1 MDEIHLLASRHW
13 RNNVPIKTGILFFLL
28 SLLTACVQG
37 VIQPTPTPKA
47 EEFIL
52 MFFETWNDA
61 VVSGDIDE
69 TLAFFTEDAKL
80 ETVGYYH
87 LISNGRDEIRTA
99 LEHWIGSGY
108 LHAVGKY
115 DISRDDEALYWHLE
129 GGSEDNFCYGKI
141 IIQGQKIEY
150 LGYSTCK
157 SS

>member
-1 MDEIHLLASRHW
+1 MERFDKSRT
-13 RNNVPIKTGILFFLL
+13 IKRRICRAFWVGFLISQLSILTGCAPD
-28 SLLTACVQG
+28 T
-37 VIQPTPTPKA
+37 IQPSPTPK
-47 EEFIL
+47 
-52 MFFETWNDA
+52 
-61 VVSGDIDE
+61 GDELII
-69 TLAFFTEDAKL
+69 AFFDSWNRAVESGELEEPLDYFAEDATL

-87 LISNGRDEIRTA
+87 LISNGREEIRTA

-108 LHAVGKY
+108 LHAVDEY
-115 DISRDDEALYWHLE
+115 DISRDDEALYWNLE